1 MQMRI
6 LFPNKILLIF
16 FLLFFGGLSFLKA
29 QTKNE
34 KANIKYNKILSELNG
49 QPVIDSTNKVI
60 KIDGL
65 KYRKHFF
72 SVAGITSIAFV
83 KPIQMTFGIEVSG
96 GYRIFS
102 KPKLNE
108 GSSAL
113 NPKIIEREIFI
124 KPTFGYIYRKR
135 YNTSFFFIPE
145 IAYRHTFAMGI
156 FTEVNVDIGYQYS
169 KLNAPVYERQGDG
182 SFSKVRFGFHNV
194 LVGGK
199 ILAGYDCS
207 KKLEVP
213 LAIHFGTGLL
223 FRYPNNKKW
232 VSNIMAEVGISYV
245 FRREKE

>member
-1 MQMRI
+1 MK
-6 LFPNKILLIF
+6 LFYFHYKTSILL
-16 FLLFFGGLSFLKA
+16 LLFIFCQLPLLHA

-34 KANIKYNKILSELNG
+34 KANIKYNKVLSDLTG
-49 QPVIDSTNKVI
+49 KPTIDSNKQVL
-60 KIDGL
+60 KVEGL
-65 KYRKHFF
+65 KYKKHFF

-83 KPIQMTFGIEVSG
+83 KPIQMTFGVALSG
-96 GYRIFS
+96 GYRVFS

-108 GSSAL
+108 GSSTL

-182 SFSKVRFGFHNV
+182 SFSKVRYGFHNV

-207 KKLEVP
+207 KKLEIP
-213 LAIHFGTGLL
+213 IAIHFGTGLL